1 MAAIGASV
9 ARTCFEGPRL
19 SVSNSRAIIGW
30 QTRAVKGEAAPLL
43 LFGGVHARPFGKEP
57 QTSSARSA
65 LLACLTSGREYNRLL
80 HSLFRARDGVGTY
93 KTNVRR
99 QAGEETP
106 HPAAHGRHPLPSAR
120 AIECGASGTLSPR
133 RGLSSAGMSGS
144 ASHRRGLSSI
154 GRWAPSPLEGAVKY
168 GYVGQR
174 LPSERAVK
182 YGYVGHRFPGE
193 GRRVWASPRFVLRRA
208 NVLRPSGARQQSR
221 KGQVT
226 QPLLS
231 VRCWL

>member
-80 HSLFRARDGVGTY
+80 NSLFKARSGV
-93 KTNVRR
+93 
-99 QAGEETP
+99 AGHRTKK
-106 HPAAHGRHPLPSAR
+106 
-120 AIECGASGTLSPR
+120 GASWGKRPLTRRRMAATLSPR
-133 RGLSSAGMSGS
+133 RGLSSAG
-144 ASHRRGLSSI
+144 RR
-154 GRWAPSPLEGAVKY
+154 APSPL
-168 GYVGQR
+168 
-174 LPSERAVK
+174 
-182 YGYVGHRFPGE
+182 GE
-193 GRRVWASPRFVLRRA
+193 GCRVRVCRAPSPLGEGCRVWVCRAHSRLGEGCRVGASPRFVLRGA
-208 NVLRPSGARQQSR
+208 NILRPSAAREQSR

-226 QPLLS
+226 KPVFS